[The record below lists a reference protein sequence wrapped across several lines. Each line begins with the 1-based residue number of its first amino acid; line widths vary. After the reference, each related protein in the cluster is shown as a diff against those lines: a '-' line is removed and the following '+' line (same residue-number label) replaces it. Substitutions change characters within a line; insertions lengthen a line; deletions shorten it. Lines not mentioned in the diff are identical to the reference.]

1 MTREQYESIRRLI
14 IDLKFEIAELRLLIR
29 QVIAAQAEDRGADA
43 TAYLETIAQIEI
55 PDDLKKFFADQ
66 N

>member
-1 MTREQYESIRRLI
+1 MTTEQYESIRRLI
-14 IDLKFEIAELRLLIR
+14 LDLKFEVSELRLLIR

-43 TAYLETIAQIEI
+43 TAYLESIAQIHI
-55 PDDLKKFFADQ
+55 PDDLRKFFPDQ